1 MESSGYFF
9 ISTLA
14 RLSTA
19 ARNILINKLMKYRLD
34 KRTVR
39 WTEIRLNCQAQRVT
53 VSGTKS
59 SWRLVTNDVPQEFVL
74 VPVLF
79 SAFVN
84 DLEGGRVYTLGKF
97 ADDTKL
103 GSGCYVK

>member
-1 MESSGYFF
+1 M
-9 ISTLA
+9 I
-14 RLSTA
+14 
-19 ARNILINKLMKYRLD
+19 
-34 KRTVR
+34 
-39 WTEIRLNCQAQRVT
+39 
-53 VSGTKS
+53 SGTKS
-59 SWRLVTNDVPQEFVL
+59 SWRLVTSDVPQEFIL

-84 DLEGGRVYTLGKF
+84 DVKGGTEYALGKF